1 MSVHVKIMQEI
12 KTNTQVVQVF
22 NDELGGML
30 LVVREGDNYQDY
42 KNLYLTKA
50 EAKALA
56 GMLSEVA
63 SK

>member
-1 MSVHVKIMQEI
+1 MSVHVKITQEMI
-12 KTNTQVVQVF
+12 TDSQVVQVY
-22 NDELGGML
+22 NDELFGMV
-30 LVVREGDNYQDY
+30 LVVREGNNTMDY

-63 SK
+63 NK

>member
-1 MSVHVKIMQEI
+1 MSVHVKITQELN
-12 KTNTQVVQVF
+12 TDTQVVQVR

-42 KNLYLTKA
+42 RNVYLTKA

-56 GMLSEVA
+56 GMLNEVA

>member
-1 MSVHVKIMQEI
+1 MSVHVKITQELN
-12 KTNTQVVQVF
+12 TDTQVIQVR
-22 NDELGGML
+22 NDELGGMI

-42 KNLYLTKA
+42 RNVYLTKA